1 MSDSKVLIISTKE
14 TFSVHGMESKLAE
27 IGYEAVF
34 VPAETDALID
44 MEFESNLLVYY
55 MDDKAPV
62 NPAFMVYLKDLC
74 MEHEKSLIL
83 VGRKEEYEAVR
94 DYVPEYCISAWF
106 QRPLD
111 MNEFLEAVRQ
121 QFDSRLL
128 ASTRKTILIVDD
140 DVSYMQMVRDWLKDK
155 YIVVMANSGV
165 KALQWLATNKADLV
179 FLDYEMPVVN
189 GPTIFE
195 MLKSEAETDVVP
207 VVFLTGQ
214 MAKSSVLTA
223 MKLRPVDYLLKSIT
237 RTELIQKLEGYFA
250 GPKGVNSR

>member
-1 MSDSKVLIISTKE
+1 
-14 TFSVHGMESKLAE
+14 MEKKAMMIRSGASFMVNAIQKNLEEA
-27 IGYEAVF
+27 GYDILPVDATVAAVNDNRR
-34 VPAETDALID
+34 ETDILILYLGD
-44 MEFESNLLVYY
+44 FVSEASELL
-55 MDDKAPV
+55 
-62 NPAFMVYLKDLC
+62 VYLKDLC

-94 DYVPEYCISAWF
+94 NYVPEYCISAWF

-140 DVSYMQMVRDWLKDK
+140 DVTYMQMVRDWLKDK